1 MDTLMVISKEKE
13 KQNNFLED
21 NKIKEQL
28 KDTRNK
34 VKLLEIN
41 ACRLNINI
49 RNTKIGIGLV
59 SICTIGLIV
68 NNIYSKFNSHTD
80 RN

>member
-1 MDTLMVISKEKE
+1 MDTLMGISKEKE
-13 KQNNFLED
+13 KQNKFLED

-28 KDTRNK
+28 KDIRNK
-34 VKLLEIN
+34 VKLLELN
-41 ACRLNINI
+41 VCRLNTNI
-49 RNTKIGIGLV
+49 RNTRIGIGLV

-80 RN
+80 